1 MSTSKIMTFLACA
14 GLAALTA
21 CSAASA
27 PCLAAR
33 QGVGGYGVEFVRQG
47 PAPAGCANIPVTQFH
62 VDPDNG
68 LTAEPALT
76 GPSSPEVWFDGWLT
90 ELYKSGQTADS
101 QSVLNVASN
110 VSVIQG
116 NGFGGNTPPFP
127 NVGQALFPPDPG
139 ADGNCTVNDVSA
151 MTDTGFTFV
160 GAAEDGLTYKINS
173 ITFLGGTEFQ
183 GFMFTADVDITFGT
197 CTAKYTAH
205 GLAPN
210 VYIGFLNANANTCA
224 DTATDCDPNAD
235 LNANP
240 PRSLGSGYNPKF
252 KIECRTDLGAAFV
265 NPGGEGVCF
274 APAGATFPWLQ

>member
-1 MSTSKIMTFLACA
+1 MSMSKIMTFLASA

-21 CSAASA
+21 CSAAGA

-47 PAPAGCANIPVTQFH
+47 PAPAGCASVPVTQFH

-76 GPSSPEVWFDGWLT
+76 GPSSPEAWFDGWAT
-90 ELYKSGQTADS
+90 ELYKSGTTIES
-101 QSVLNVASN
+101 QNVLTVASN
-110 VSVIQG
+110 VQVLQG
-116 NGFGGNTPPFP
+116 NGFTANNS
-127 NVGQALFPPDPG
+127 NVGQAPFPEDPG
-139 ADGNCTVNDVSA
+139 ADGNCTANDVSEMA
-151 MTDTGFTFV
+151 DTGFTFV

-205 GLAPN
+205 GMAPN
-210 VYIGFLNANANTCA
+210 VYIGFLNTAANNACQ

-235 LNANP
+235 LNADP
-240 PRSLGSGYNPKF
+240 PRSLGSGYNPRF
-252 KIECRTDLGAAFV
+252 KVECRKDLGAAFV
-265 NPGGEGVCF
+265 NPGGEGICF
-274 APAGATFPWLQ
+274 APADATFPWLQ